1 MFCQMDI
8 IKLLPKC
15 TCLYPWISV
24 ALSLANQL
32 HLQKV
37 GINRGTQNPV
47 KVLRISKLFGTQ
59 T

>member
-1 MFCQMDI
+1 MDI
-8 IKLLPKC
+8 IKLLPKYI
-15 TCLYPWISV
+15 CLYPWISV
-24 ALSLANQL
+24 ALSLTYQL